1 MTTRTSRSGLFPV
14 SFRSLANLLAAW
26 AMVAVTNSASLAQ
39 AEPAGPPTTTTTA
52 EHPTKPEKK
61 GKGAPARVTAGKTK
75 ATSRSVK
82 PAKPAKGS
90 ATPAAAAESTDKP
103 ATAAKPSQVMDF
115 DTDDV
120 AGTRLEP
127 GFELIEGAPAKARHG
142 SLVEP
147 LKPGDSVVHRE

>member
-1 MTTRTSRSGLFPV
+1 MTTRTSKSGLFPV
-14 SFRSLANLLAAW
+14 SFPTLANLLAAW
-26 AMVAVTNSASLAQ
+26 AMVAVTNSASLAH
-39 AEPAGPPTTTTTA
+39 AEPAAPPTTTTTA
-52 EHPTKPEKK
+52 AHPTKPEKK

-75 ATSRSVK
+75 ATSRSAK

-90 ATPAAAAESTDKP
+90 ATPAADSTDKP
-103 ATAAKPSQVMDF
+103 AAAAKPSQVMDF

-142 SLVEP
+142 SLVES